1 MKRLV
6 IGAGLGLIILFLVA
20 FYLFSVNLQKFPQI
34 APGTDFEQTG
44 LGPSCPP
51 QKAFGHTIDE
61 KEGLKGRP
69 HVEEGGKRLPLSDR
83 KLWRGVSLYGKVLS
97 TEGREPIAGAKIG
110 LMVDS
115 PNIPMMV
122 WRAMSPV
129 DGFKSLSVK
138 TDDSGKFEFNGLLD
152 GAKARLV
159 INADGFIKK
168 ELGPIWLTQRRINI
182 GNIFLDREPS
192 VQVVVRKEEGG
203 PIRGATVLYL
213 PMPEKDTLGNGR
225 SLVYIWKG
233 HITDGR
239 GICELP
245 VRGMP
250 GKIIVFAPGRA
261 FCEKTLNSFPE
272 KPIILNLLPGY
283 DLYVEVYGP
292 SGNPLSRV
300 GASFHMEGKMRWVP
314 DAVTGK
320 DGLAWLGGYRPGTKG
335 RVWTGSGYV
344 QGKAKRVVLDGTKHL
359 VFHLWR
365 GVCPRVL
372 VRLRWPGDFSPSWV
386 TLMLKEQGSGK
397 FGIPVRVVKGT
408 EKVLLKGAV
417 DGFNQVMLFCPE
429 VGLQV
434 GPTMRLDLERVVHLA
449 LDVPSVKGVRT
460 VIGKV
465 IGPDGQPVRGA
476 MVSIAQRRSD
486 VPWAGALKNVS
497 QRYKRFIITAATW
510 SDEHGDFRLPVY
522 SLGPA
527 ILSASHPKKGIAV
540 IPFQPAIPVLQ
551 SHLYLRLRNDCGVS
565 GVVPHPSAKVVL
577 LENERNT
584 ICLAAPI
591 KNGRF
596 QFSSLSPGRWLLRLE
611 EDLSAYEAFSRIM
624 TILKSKSIPDS
635 LRGMPINLN
644 PGQHLKVGF
653 HGHGLRLLSRLKVVV
668 VGFPPG
674 KQGKLIL
681 TVLDAKLLPF
691 WGFKRSKKREV
702 PQSRI
707 VWFYNLP
714 GGRYKV
720 IVKGKNGAILGSRIV
735 FISEGENKNITV
747 YAKK

>member
-6 IGAGLGLIILFLVA
+6 IGAGLGLIILFFVA
-20 FYLFSVNLQKFPQI
+20 FYLFSVNLQKIPQI
-34 APGTDFEQTG
+34 PLNTDVEQTG
-44 LGPSCPP
+44 LGPPGPP
-51 QKAFGHTIDE
+51 QKAPGHTIDG
-61 KEGLKGRP
+61 KKGPKGRP
-69 HVEEGGKRLPLSDR
+69 HVDEGVKRLPLSGR
-83 KLWRGVSLYGKVLS
+83 KLRRGVSLYGKVLS
-97 TEGREPIAGAKIG
+97 AGGREPIAGAKIG
-110 LMVDS
+110 LTVDS

-122 WRAMSPV
+122 WRGMCPV
-129 DGFKSLSVK
+129 DGFTSLAVK

-168 ELGPIWLTQRRINI
+168 ELGPIWLTRRRINI
-182 GNIFLDREPS
+182 GNIYLDREPS

-213 PMPEKDTLGNGR
+213 PMPEKDKLGNGK

-245 VRGMP
+245 VESMP
-250 GKIIVFAPGRA
+250 GKIIAFAPGRA
-261 FCEKTLNSFPE
+261 FCEKNLRSFPE
-272 KPIILNLLPGY
+272 KPIILNLMPGY

-292 SGNPLSRV
+292 TGNPLSRV
-300 GASFHMEGKMRWVP
+300 GASFDMEGKMRWVP

-320 DGLAWLGGYRPGTKG
+320 DGLAWLGGYPPGTKG
-335 RVWTGSGYV
+335 KVLTGSGYV
-344 QGKAKRVVLDGTKHL
+344 QGKAKRVVLDGTKYL

-372 VRLRWPGDFSPSWV
+372 VRLRWPGDCSPSWV

-417 DGFNQVMLFCPE
+417 DGFNQIMLFCPE

-434 GPTMRLDLERVVHLA
+434 GPTMRLDLERVGHLA

-460 VIGKV
+460 VNGKV
-465 IGPDGQPVRGA
+465 IGPDGQPVNGA
-476 MVSIAQRRSD
+476 MVTIAHRKSD
-486 VPWAGALKNVS
+486 VPWAGALRVS

-510 SDEHGDFRLPVY
+510 SDGHGDFNLPVY

-527 ILSASHPKKGIAV
+527 ILSASHPKMGIAV
-540 IPFQPAIPVLQ
+540 IPFQPAVPVLQ
-551 SHLYLRLRNDCGVS
+551 SHLDLRLRNDCGVS
-565 GVVPHPSAKVVL
+565 GIVSDSSAKVVL

-596 QFSSLSPGRWLLRLE
+596 QFSSLSPGHWRLRLE

-624 TILKSKSIPDS
+624 TILKSKTIPDG
-635 LRGMPINLN
+635 LRGVPINLN

-653 HGHGLRLLSRLKVVV
+653 HGHGLRLLGRLKVRV

-674 KQGKLIL
+674 KQGNLIL
-681 TVLDAKLLPF
+681 TVLDTKLQPF
-691 WGFKRSKKREV
+691 WGFTRSKKKEV
-702 PQSRI
+702 PRSRI

-735 FISEGENKNITV
+735 FISKGENKNITV
-747 YAKK
+747 YANR